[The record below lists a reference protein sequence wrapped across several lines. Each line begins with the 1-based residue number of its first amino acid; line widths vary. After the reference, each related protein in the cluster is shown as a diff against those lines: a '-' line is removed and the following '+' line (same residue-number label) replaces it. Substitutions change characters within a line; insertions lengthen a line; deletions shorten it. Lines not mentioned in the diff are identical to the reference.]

1 MKVSSEMIYLGY
13 EDGKTQNGKDY
24 CRVGL
29 LQGFDSEQVYI
40 NDEIKEQVRQIKPMT
55 PVTCLLNIRIGQE
68 RTFVNLLSISPL
80 DNGKVSK

>member
-29 LQGFDSEQVYI
+29 LRGCR
-40 NDEIKEQVRQIKPMT
+40 EI
-55 PVTCLLNIRIGQE
+55 
-68 RTFVNLLSISPL
+68 S
-80 DNGKVSK
+80 VSL